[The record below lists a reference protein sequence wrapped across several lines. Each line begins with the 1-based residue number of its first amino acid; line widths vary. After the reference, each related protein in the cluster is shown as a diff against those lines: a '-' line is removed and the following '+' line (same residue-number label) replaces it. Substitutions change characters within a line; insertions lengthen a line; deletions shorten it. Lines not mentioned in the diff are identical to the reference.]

1 MSKRDAN
8 GPNINVG
15 GDNSGIISFGDE
27 NKLTVDRR
35 VDKRTTISAQD
46 AAALQSLIAN
56 LREQVTREAP
66 EDQRIAALSKVDELN
81 EAIATKPS
89 LHRMTAIRDW
99 FAVHLPAMLGAV
111 TSVFV
116 DPLVGKIVEASGE
129 IAADA
134 FRKKFGIS
142 S

>member
-89 LHRMTAIRDW
+89 LHRMMAIRDW

>member
-8 GPNINVG
+8 GPNIKVG

-35 VDKRTTISAQD
+35 VDKRTSISAQD
-46 AAALQSLIAN
+46 AAALQALIAN

-66 EDQRIAALSKVDELN
+66 EDQREAALAKVDELDA
-81 EAIATKPS
+81 AIAPHPNVK
-89 LHRMTAIRDW
+89 RMQAIRNW
-99 FAVHLPAMLGAV
+99 FALHLPAMLGAV

-134 FRKKFGIS
+134 FRKKLGIS
-142 S
+142 

>member
-1 MSKRDAN
+1 MSKRDAR
-8 GPNINVG
+8 GPSINVG

-35 VDKRTTISAQD
+35 VDNRTTISVQD
-46 AAALQSLIAN
+46 AAALKALIGS
-56 LREQVTREAP
+56 LREQVAREAP
-66 EDQRIAALSKVDELN
+66 EDQREAAVAKVDELGDAIAPHPN
-81 EAIATKPS
+81 VKRMEAI
-89 LHRMTAIRDW
+89 RNW

-116 DPLVGKIVEASGE
+116 DPLVGKIVEAGGE

-134 FRKKFGIS
+134 FRKKFGIA
-142 S
+142 